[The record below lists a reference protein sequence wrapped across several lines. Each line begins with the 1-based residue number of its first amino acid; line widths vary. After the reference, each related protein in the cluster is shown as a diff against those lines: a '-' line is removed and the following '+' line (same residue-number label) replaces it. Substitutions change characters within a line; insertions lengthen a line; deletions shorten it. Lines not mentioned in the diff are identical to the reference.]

1 MNKEQLKTIMMIS
14 MAIIILIFAFLLFV
28 PIYNNHLGEI
38 YATNTQIEIANY
50 QTQTGNIFYITES
63 GNVSEINIKEI
74 CNK

>member
-1 MNKEQLKTIMMIS
+1 MDKEQLKTIIIVY
-14 MAIIILIFAFLLFV
+14 MAIIILIFAFLLCV
-28 PIYNNHLGEI
+28 PVYNNHLGEI

-63 GNVSEINIKEI
+63 GNVSETNIEEI